1 MDGWQIIL
9 IVYAAI
15 SLVVFV
21 FYGVDKA
28 KAVAKAWRVPERT
41 LLLLA
46 VVSPIGALLGMLVFR
61 HKIRKPKFYLTVPL
75 LLVIEAALCWW
86 FLFR

>member
-28 KAVAKAWRVPERT
+28 KAGAKAWRVPERT

-46 VVSPIGALLGMLVFR
+46 VLSPVGALLGMLVFR

-75 LLVIEAALCWW
+75 LLIIEAALCWW
-86 FLFR
+86 CYLR

>member
-1 MDGWQIIL
+1 MDRWQIIL

-15 SLVVFV
+15 SLVVFI

-28 KAVAKAWRVPERT
+28 KAVTKAWRVPERT

-46 VVSPIGALLGMLVFR
+46 VLSPVGALLGMLVFR

-75 LLVIEAALCWW
+75 LLIIEAALCWW
-86 FLFR
+86 FFLR